1 MGRFDLTDRQ
11 WERLEPLLPPR
22 RPRTGR
28 PNEDHRRILNGIVWV
43 LRTGAPWRDLPERY
57 GPVGTV
63 SSRFYR
69 WRAAGFVGPG
79 PGGAPGRGGREGRG
93 RLGPP
98 LRRRHHRARAST
110 RRRRPPDRRKR
121 GMPDEALGRSRGGF
135 STKVHL
141 RVEGNGRPI
150 TAVLTGGER
159 HEQLVLEAVL
169 DTGAIRRQGPGRP
182 RLRPRR
188 VAGDKGYSSP
198 KARRSIRRRGI
209 VPVIPTKRNERR
221 DPAFDREAYRLRN
234 RVERLINRLKQ
245 NRRIATRY
253 EKRGINY
260 LAMLTIGMI
269 RLWL

>member
-1 MGRFDLTDRQ
+1 M
-11 WERLEPLLPPR
+11 
-22 RPRTGR
+22 
-28 PNEDHRRILNGIVWV
+28 PN
-43 LRTGAPWRDLPERY
+43 
-57 GPVGTV
+57 
-63 SSRFYR
+63 
-69 WRAAGFVGPG
+69 
-79 PGGAPGRGGREGRG
+79 
-93 RLGPP
+93 
-98 LRRRHHRARAST
+98 
-110 RRRRPPDRRKR
+110 
-121 GMPDEALGRSRGGF
+121 EALGRSQGGF

-188 VAGDKGYSSP
+188 VAGDKAYSSP

-209 VPVIPTKRNERR
+209 VPVIPTKSNEPR
-221 DPAFDREAYRLRN
+221 DPAFDRQAYRLRN

-245 NRRIATRY
+245 CRRIATRY